1 MNDAQLYSCTKYCN
15 GIKKIKQTYNLWS
28 DSLVLYKFVV
38 DLFYTLYLNPLAYIL
53 KTDVISD
60 LVASGVC

>member
-1 MNDAQLYSCTKYCN
+1 MNDAQLFSYIKYCN

-38 DLFYTLYLNPLAYIL
+38 DLFYTLYLNPLACIL
-53 KTDVISD
+53 KTDIISD
-60 LVASGVC
+60 LVTSGVC